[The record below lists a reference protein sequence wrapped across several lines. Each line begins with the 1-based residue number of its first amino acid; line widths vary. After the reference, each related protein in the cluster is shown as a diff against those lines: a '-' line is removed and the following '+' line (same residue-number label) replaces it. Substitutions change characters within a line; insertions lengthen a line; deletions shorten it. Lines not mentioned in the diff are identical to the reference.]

1 MKYTRVPKKTW
12 NTKQVKGGM
21 LIKCP
26 QCGLC
31 YMDNNTVE
39 QKVHIKYHKT
49 AVEGINVGSRTQ
61 VESFGKTIEK
71 FLISPGEYALIIE
84 ANNESRRTQRIVEQ
98 VLSVADLVLNS
109 QDHAKHWR
117 LKEARNGKVF
127 VCIYKAR
134 VIGICSTETPQIGSW
149 MIAGSNI
156 IIPNKELRLP
166 VGIDRIF
173 VIEVFRRRGIA
184 TKLLN
189 AVTSNSFYRIKLKPY
204 QIGWSQPSHF
214 GELLAKKY
222 SGVVHP
228 RSGLILI
235 PVYKQENI

>member
-71 FLISPGEYALIIE
+71 FLI
-84 ANNESRRTQRIVEQ
+84 V
-98 VLSVADLVLNS
+98 
-109 QDHAKHWR
+109 
-117 LKEARNGKVF
+117 
-127 VCIYKAR
+127 
-134 VIGICSTETPQIGSW
+134 
-149 MIAGSNI
+149 
-156 IIPNKELRLP
+156 
-166 VGIDRIF
+166 
-173 VIEVFRRRGIA
+173 
-184 TKLLN
+184 
-189 AVTSNSFYRIKLKPY
+189 
-204 QIGWSQPSHF
+204 
-214 GELLAKKY
+214 
-222 SGVVHP
+222 
-228 RSGLILI
+228 
-235 PVYKQENI
+235 QENMRS